1 MNNTVFESK
10 LIERDELETLLP
22 HKGKMFLLSRVTDF
36 DVSHFIIETQFDV
49 TRECIFFE
57 EAGLPNWVTFEVM
70 AQSISALTGISDKIN
85 GTPMKAGCLLS
96 VLNFTSTRDYF
107 AAGDTLCVK
116 ATEEMRDESSG
127 VYRYFCELHLKGEEQ
142 ISATAT
148 ITALQ
153 VENLEELLRH

>member
-1 MNNTVFESK
+1 MNTTLLGRK

-36 DVSHFIIETQFDV
+36 DIIRYIIETQFDI
-49 TRECIFFE
+49 TPSCIFFE

-70 AQSISALTGISDKIN
+70 AQSISALTGISDTIN

-96 VLNFTSTRDYF
+96 VLNFTCTRDYF

-127 VYRYFCELHLKGEEQ
+127 VYRYACELHLKGEEQ

-153 VENLEELLRH
+153 VEDLEQLLHH